1 MTQIKKP
8 KGDFLDDVYT
18 LLHPMRFW
26 IVKLLAEK
34 PMNITEISKAMG
46 EDGRPVATNYNLN
59 ILEEYGFVSSKYEI
73 SEAKKS
79 KGRALRIYK
88 VTDKVDAV
96 LSEFKKR

>member
-8 KGDFLDDVYT
+8 TGDFLDDVYT
-18 LLHPMRFW
+18 LLHPMRFR
-26 IVKLLAEK
+26 IVKLLAKK

-59 ILEEYGFVSSKYEI
+59 ILEEYGFVSSEYEI
-73 SEAKKS
+73 SEVKKS

-88 VTDKVDAV
+88 VTDKVWKV
-96 LSEFKKR
+96 SSEFKKL

>member
-18 LLHPMRFW
+18 LLHPMRFR

-34 PMNITEISKAMG
+34 PMHIAEISKAMG

-59 ILEEYGFVSSKYEI
+59 ILEEYGFVSNKYEI

-79 KGRALRIYK
+79 KGKAIRIYQ
-88 VTDKVDAV
+88 VTDKVAKV

>member
-18 LLHPMRFW
+18 LLHPMRFR

-46 EDGRPVATNYNLN
+46 EDGRPVATNYNLRFFSN
-59 ILEEYGFVSSKYEI
+59 FGMNSKI
-73 SEAKKS
+73 
-79 KGRALRIYK
+79 
-88 VTDKVDAV
+88 
-96 LSEFKKR
+96 

>member
-18 LLHPMRFW
+18 LLHPMRFR

-73 SEAKKS
+73 STRRSQRGEH
-79 KGRALRIYK
+79 
-88 VTDKVDAV
+88 
-96 LSEFKKR
+96 